1 MFRAKDYPIN
11 KAKYG
16 LSYAC
21 EIGKASSNKGSN
33 VRAVMEIQVNWE
45 PSTEEWVVLNTDGV
59 YKASLKLASC
69 GGVLRNH
76 RGEWMDGFSVNL
88 GCCSALR
95 VEICDHGW
103 MGTDLAGR
111 ISSSG
116 VANRLQGSHFASSYS
131 TILCPFIVNVIN
143 SC

>member
-1 MFRAKDYPIN
+1 
-11 KAKYG
+11 
-16 LSYAC
+16 
-21 EIGKASSNKGSN
+21 
-33 VRAVMEIQVNWE
+33 MEIQVNGE

-69 GGVLRNH
+69 GVVLRNQ

-88 GCCSALR
+88 ECCSAMP

-116 VANRLQGSHFASSYS
+116 VCKQTPRQS
-131 TILCPFIVNVIN
+131 LCFFVVNHIVSIH
-143 SC
+143 S